1 MNNDPSNNVIDRMLN
16 REVPTTEPQTV
27 PETQPVIATTPVP
40 VTNPAPQT
48 TAPTEKKE
56 KSIAI
61 PLIML
66 ILVFVLGGYIVF
78 SIFGDKWFGNSNN
91 NYYSTTGDNTEVVEN
106 TKTKEKEEEKE
117 KKDNE
122 EKDATEEVKE
132 SPKPEDNISNGETTS
147 GSEEITI
154 GGGGTNPTTGEVDIG
169 RGVVLYLYV
178 DSSIGMD
185 GTDFK
190 YVSHNASQ
198 VVAEVTVNGQTQT
211 VTFPFGQEVKV
222 NGIVNPI
229 VSEYDAED
237 DAFKLNFK

>member
-48 TAPTEKKE
+48 PLAVEKKE

-66 ILVFVLGGYIVF
+66 ILVFVLVGYIVF

-91 NYYSTTGDNTEVVEN
+91 NYYPTTRDNTEVVEN
-106 TKTKEKEEEKE
+106 TKTKEKEKETEKE
-117 KKDNE
+117 E
-122 EKDATEEVKE
+122 EKDTQEEVQE
-132 SPKPEDNISNGETTS
+132 SPKPEDNTSNGETTS
-147 GSEEITI
+147 GSEEITL
-154 GGGGTNPTTGEVDIG
+154 GGGGTDPTTGEVDIG
-169 RGVVLYLYV
+169 KGVVLYLYV

-237 DAFKLNFK
+237 DAFKLNFR